1 MAYEDILMLNGK
13 KIRDVD
19 GRTKIEQIQNELD
32 NKLNISDLPKDLPLS
47 QAKPEGAR
55 AWIQP
60 TFPSYTN
67 EFYYI
72 DEWTQN
78 VKFVKNSDNTAWITQ
93 ENAGTSCNENK
104 IYIGNVKQLKLTNN
118 TSSDLS
124 YFGYF
129 KKLDGT
135 LAYSGGSIPANG
147 NTIIYCTLNSSYIY
161 ENVKLYI
168 GSLINS
174 GDITIEAIYE

>member
-19 GRTKIEQIQNELD
+19 GRIKIEQIQNELN
-32 NKLNISDLPKDLPLS
+32 NKLNISDLPKNLPLS

-78 VKFVKNSDNTAWITQ
+78 AKFVKNSDKTA
-93 ENAGTSCNENK
+93 
-104 IYIGNVKQLKLTNN
+104 
-118 TSSDLS
+118 
-124 YFGYF
+124 
-129 KKLDGT
+129 
-135 LAYSGGSIPANG
+135 
-147 NTIIYCTLNSSYIY
+147 
-161 ENVKLYI
+161 
-168 GSLINS
+168 
-174 GDITIEAIYE
+174 

>member
-19 GRTKIEQIQNELD
+19 GRTKIEQIQNELN
-32 NKLNISDLPKDLPLS
+32 NKLNISDLPKNLQLS
-47 QAKPEGAR
+47 QTKPEGAR

-78 VKFVKNSDNTAWITQ
+78 AKFVKNSDNTAWITQ
-93 ENAGTSCNENK
+93 ENAGTSSNENK

-118 TSSDLS
+118 TSNDLS

-135 LAYSGGSIPANG
+135 LVYSGGSIPANG
-147 NTIIYCTLNSSYIY
+147 NTIIYCTTSGVYNY

-174 GDITIEAIYE
+174 GDITVEAIYE